1 MSVCVSDF
9 KRKGSLNLWCSDN
22 IKPCPDPQK
31 WVGKLFPSAP
41 NLWFN
46 TAGQVGTAWRG
57 HPEQGSPVERAVC
70 RGWQSCHSKP
80 WHPKVLVF
88 IFETLISLLHVD
100 AFFLPGG
107 LFWLCPVSSSLQA
120 VQITSQTAGLAADE
134 RHYHWGI
141 VLQRSHW
148 QRTDR
153 QCHPTHFKNGA
164 CRLQLS
170 NHWPQPLKA
179 EVTLLWTEFTVPLR
193 DIRNQM
199 ELLLPGRLWIVT
211 LRITKIESIF
221 PFGFL
226 KKNLSD
232 QAGVRNYTTL
242 SVL

>member
-1 MSVCVSDF
+1 MD
-9 KRKGSLNLWCSDN
+9 
-22 IKPCPDPQK
+22 
-31 WVGKLFPSAP
+31 
-41 NLWFN
+41 
-46 TAGQVGTAWRG
+46 
-57 HPEQGSPVERAVC
+57 GSPAA
-70 RGWQSCHSKP
+70 
-80 WHPKVLVF
+80 L
-88 IFETLISLLHVD
+88 SLGTPNARLHVWN
-100 AFFLPGG
+100 LG
-107 LFWLCPVSSSLQA
+107 LSYFTWVLLTLPVSSSFQA

-134 RHYHWGI
+134 CHHHWRI

-153 QCHPTHFKNGA
+153 QRHPTHFKNGA

-179 EVTLLWTEFTVPLR
+179 EVTLLWTEFTVPSR

-221 PFGFL
+221 SFGFF